1 MQGQRPQGPIGIVTH
16 SYYDEDPRVRRQAE
30 ALVAAGHAVDVYAL
44 RRPDDP
50 ETGEVGGVRVQRLDV
65 QRHQGAGP
73 ATYLREYVSFFV
85 RAQFALTR
93 GHARRRYAL
102 VQVATLPDWLVFA
115 GLPLR
120 MTGTPLLL
128 DLHESMPA
136 FFASRFPGLA
146 RGPARRVMTLAE
158 RVSLAAASHCLTVND
173 GLRDRLVAGG
183 LPASKIDVIANAP
196 SLALFDRAAA
206 QARPFMADGT
216 LRLVYAG
223 AVTPTYEL
231 GVVLEAL
238 VRVRELRPEL
248 PFRLDVYGRG
258 DSQPALEAQAATLGL
273 AANVRFHGRI
283 PIEAVPGAI
292 AAADVGLAPTRRD
305 AFTDVS
311 LSTKIFEYGALEKPV
326 VASRLPMIEREL
338 PADALWTYEPAD
350 PASLAAAILSVA
362 DDPADRE
369 RRVAAL
375 RSLVEERSWEVEA
388 RRYVAIVERL
398 ASRSAGR

>member
-1 MQGQRPQGPIGIVTH
+1 MVAPIAIVTH

-50 ETGEVGGVRVQRLDV
+50 AQSDVGGVRVRRLDV

-73 ATYLREYVSFFV
+73 ATYLREYISFFV

-93 GHARRRYAL
+93 GHARRHYAL

-146 RGPARRVMTLAE
+146 RGPARRAMTLAE

-173 GLRDRLVAGG
+173 GLRDQLVAGG
-183 LPASKIDVIANAP
+183 LQPEKIDVVPNAP
-196 SLALFDRAAA
+196 SLALFDRAIG
-206 QARPFMADGT
+206 QARAFMADDT

-238 VRVRELRPEL
+238 VRLRAPRPEL
-248 PFRLDVYGRG
+248 QVALDVYGRG
-258 DSQPALEAQAATLGL
+258 DSQPALEALATTLGL
-273 AANVRFHGRI
+273 EPYVRFHGRI
-283 PIEAVPGAI
+283 PIEAVPAAI
-292 AAADVGLAPTRRD
+292 AGSDIGLAPTRRD

-326 VASRLPMIEREL
+326 VASRLPLIERNL
-338 PADALWTYEPAD
+338 PADGLWTYEPGD
-350 PASLAAAILSVA
+350 PASLAAAVTA
-362 DDPADRE
+362 VVDDPADRK
-369 RRVAAL
+369 RRVDVMRA
-375 RSLVEERSWEVEA
+375 LVEARSWEVES
-388 RRYVAIVERL
+388 RRYVGIVERL
-398 ASRSAGR
+398 AGRAGSR

>member
-1 MQGQRPQGPIGIVTH
+1 MVAPIAIVTH

-50 ETGEVGGVRVQRLDV
+50 ETGEVGGVRVRRLDV

-73 ATYLREYVSFFV
+73 VTYLREYVSFFV

-93 GHARRRYAL
+93 GHAHRRYAL

-146 RGPARRVMTLAE
+146 RGPARRAMTLAE

-183 LPASKIDVIANAP
+183 LPASKIDVVPNAP

-206 QARPFMADGT
+206 EARTFMADGT

-238 VRVRELRPEL
+238 VRLRELRPEL
-248 PFRLDVYGRG
+248 PFSLDVYGRG

-273 AANVRFHGRI
+273 EPSVRFHGRI

-326 VASRLPMIEREL
+326 VASRLPMIERDL

-362 DDPADRE
+362 DDPADRA
-369 RRVAAL
+369 RRVAIL

-388 RRYVAIVERL
+388 RRYVSIVERL
-398 ASRSAGR
+398 ASRTAGR